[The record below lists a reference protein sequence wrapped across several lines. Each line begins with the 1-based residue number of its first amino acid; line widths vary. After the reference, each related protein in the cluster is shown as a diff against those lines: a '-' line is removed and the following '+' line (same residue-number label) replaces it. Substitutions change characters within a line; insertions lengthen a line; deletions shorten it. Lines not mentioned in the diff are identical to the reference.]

1 MSEKEID
8 DAMDILLSG
17 EGERAEKLLLSLA
30 QAGHGR
36 AAHNLGVLY
45 ITGAPGVAPDSERA
59 QFWLGKSYD
68 SGFEASVASDPLW
81 FRK

>member
-1 MSEKEID
+1 VSDKEID
-8 DAMDILLSG
+8 DAMGILLSG
-17 EGERAEKLLLSLA
+17 EGERAEQLLLSLA

-45 ITGAPGVAPDSERA
+45 ITGAPGVARDVERA
-59 QFWLGKSYD
+59 QYWLGKAYD
-68 SGFEASVASDPLW
+68 SGFEAKVASDPLW